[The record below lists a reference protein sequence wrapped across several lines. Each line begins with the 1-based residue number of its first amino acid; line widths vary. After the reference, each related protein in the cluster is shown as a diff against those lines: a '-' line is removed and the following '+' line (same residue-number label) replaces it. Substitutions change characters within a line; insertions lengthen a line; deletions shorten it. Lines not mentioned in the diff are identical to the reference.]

1 MKAGLK
7 VGQTAEI
14 EITVEQEM
22 RAQFE
27 GQTVHLLFSTSSLVH
42 QMEWVARKTILP
54 YLETH
59 EEGMGAQVDVSH
71 LMLTP
76 VGMKVKLRATVSEI
90 RDRKIV
96 CEVEAYNVR
105 GKIARGTITQ
115 VIVEKSWLINKM
127 KELTVIEHIAKDAE
141 HPLFRPQGAT
151 NG

>member
-1 MKAGLK
+1 MKPGLQI
-7 VGQTAEI
+7 GQTAEI
-14 EITVEQEM
+14 EITVEPEM

-27 GQTVHLLFSTSSLVH
+27 GQTVHHLFSTSSLVH
-42 QMEWVARKTILP
+42 QMEWVCRKIILP
-54 YLETH
+54 YLEPH

-76 VGMKVKLRATVSEI
+76 VGMKVKLKATVAEI
-90 RDRKIV
+90 RENKIV

-115 VIVEKSWLINKM
+115 AIVEKAWLANKM